1 MRLPIL
7 GCITLVLAAFGI
19 DGVTAVHAQG
29 AVHASSPRIPISQE
43 YLIGPADVLQVS
55 VWKNDA
61 LSRTVPVRPD
71 GMITLPL
78 VNEVRAAGLT
88 PMELRDIIKKDLGQ
102 YLPNP
107 EVSVIVMEMH
117 SFNVSVL
124 GQVQKAGRYQFSGP
138 VTVLD
143 ALAEAGGI
151 TEFASPS
158 DMYVLRHVGG
168 TVKRISFNYSKV
180 VASPDQNSNFSV
192 QPGDILVVP

>member
-1 MRLPIL
+1 MSLRIL
-7 GCITLVLAAFGI
+7 GYAALLLAAFCI
-19 DGVTAVHAQG
+19 DGITTAYAQG
-29 AVHASSPRIPISQE
+29 AAHASGARIPITQE
-43 YLIGPADVLQVS
+43 YLIGPADMLQVS

-78 VNEVRAAGLT
+78 VNEVKAAGLT
-88 PMELRDIIKKDLGQ
+88 PMELREVIKKDLSQ
-102 YLPNP
+102 YLPSP

-124 GQVQKAGRYQFSGP
+124 GQVQKAGRYQFNGP
-138 VTVLD
+138 ITVLD

-158 DMYVLRHVGG
+158 DMYVLRHEGG
-168 TVKRISFNYSKV
+168 AVKRISFNYSKV
-180 VASPDQNSNFSV
+180 VASPDQNSNFNL

>member
-1 MRLPIL
+1 MRTSTL
-7 GCITLVLAAFGI
+7 GYAALLAAATALC
-19 DGVTAVHAQG
+19 GVTRAAAQEQG
-29 AVHASSPRIPISQE
+29 RTVIRAPVSQE

-55 VWKNDA
+55 VWKNEA

-78 VNEVRAAGLT
+78 VNEVKAAGLS
-88 PMELRDIIKKDLGQ
+88 PMELRQVIKKDLTE

-124 GQVQKAGRYQFSGP
+124 GEVHKAGRYQFKGP

-158 DMYVLRHVGG
+158 DMYVLRHDGSG
-168 TVKRISFNYSKV
+168 VKRISFNYSKV
-180 VASPDQNSNFSV
+180 VASPGQDSNFNV
-192 QPGDILVVP
+192 QPGDIVVVP

>member
-1 MRLPIL
+1 MRLSIL
-7 GCITLVLAAFGI
+7 AYAALMMAA
-19 DGVTAVHAQG
+19 TAVSGITG
-29 AVHASSPRIPISQE
+29 ARAEESVHTAARAPVSQE
-43 YLIGPADVLQVS
+43 YLIGPADMLQIS

-78 VNEVRAAGLT
+78 VNEVKAAGLT
-88 PMELRDIIKKDLGQ
+88 PMELRGLIKKGLSE

-124 GQVQKAGRYQFSGP
+124 GEVHKAGRYQFTGP
-138 VTVLD
+138 TTVLD

-158 DMYVLRHVGG
+158 SMYILRHEGAG
-168 TVKRISFNYSKV
+168 VKRISFNYSKV
-180 VASPDQNSNFSV
+180 VSSPGQDTNFNI
-192 QPGDILVVP
+192 QPGDIVVVP